1 MKEKRGLC
9 LKCPICESK
18 TKVWEGPRLRVSP
31 PLGSHSVVGRDVD
44 GVGGRVVFDGQTQI
58 CDGRCAVLLHQDVL
72 GLEVS
77 VSNGGF
83 SWTERG
89 ARDPCVWKSLRRAE
103 PSATRSKHVLVVRG
117 GAGLLPCVPMI
128 SMWR

>member
-1 MKEKRGLC
+1 M
-9 LKCPICESK
+9 
-18 TKVWEGPRLRVSP
+18 SP

-44 GVGGRVVFDGQTQI
+44 GVGGGVVFDSQTQI
-58 CDGRCAVLLHQDVL
+58 CDGRRAVLLHQDVF

-89 ARDPCVWKSLRRAE
+89 ARRDSLHQHAMCSE
-103 PSATRSKHVLVVRG
+103 ETEES
-117 GAGLLPCVPMI
+117 
-128 SMWR
+128 